1 MVDLPFEPGGN
12 VGVDGQKG
20 KGLKPTALLDQ
31 AHPIPMQLRQIVMA
45 FSRTEEYSPRLS
57 PAIIITTNRINKMMG
72 SFRFFI

>member
-1 MVDLPFEPGGN
+1 
-12 VGVDGQKG
+12 
-20 KGLKPTALLDQ
+20 
-31 AHPIPMQLRQIVMA
+31 MQLRQIVMA